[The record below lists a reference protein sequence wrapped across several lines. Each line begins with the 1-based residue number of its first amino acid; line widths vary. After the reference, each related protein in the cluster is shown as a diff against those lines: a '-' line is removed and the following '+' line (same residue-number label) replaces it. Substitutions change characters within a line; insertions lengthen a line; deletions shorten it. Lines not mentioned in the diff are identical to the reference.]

1 MIRNGL
7 YSLTA
12 VAIDGVDVE
21 AGGVLLLHDGKMHG
35 GDSFVFYAGTYD
47 CSDGTWKGEMISQE
61 HTPTTRPEAERVQHI
76 EFKGTYND
84 AGAEADAT
92 ALVGKQRI
100 RYDATLRLLVVV

>member
-35 GDSFVFYAGTYD
+35 GDSFVFYTGTYD

-61 HTPTTRPEAERVQHI
+61 HTPTTRPVAERVQHI

-84 AGAEADAT
+84 AGAEADAR

-100 RYDATLRLLVVV
+100 RYDATLRLLITV